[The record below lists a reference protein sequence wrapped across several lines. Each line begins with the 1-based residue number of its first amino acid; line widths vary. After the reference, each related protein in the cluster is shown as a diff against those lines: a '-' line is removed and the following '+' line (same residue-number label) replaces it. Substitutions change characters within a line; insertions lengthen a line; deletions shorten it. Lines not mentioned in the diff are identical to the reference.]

1 MHNDYVH
8 PFNDEKIGYK
18 NISWKSQNICIC
30 VLLIYRYEQKIVQWK
45 LKLATAKY
53 QKLFV
58 DLQ

>member
-1 MHNDYVH
+1 MV
-8 PFNDEKIGYK
+8 
-18 NISWKSQNICIC
+18 
-30 VLLIYRYEQKIVQWK
+30 IYRYEQKIVQWK